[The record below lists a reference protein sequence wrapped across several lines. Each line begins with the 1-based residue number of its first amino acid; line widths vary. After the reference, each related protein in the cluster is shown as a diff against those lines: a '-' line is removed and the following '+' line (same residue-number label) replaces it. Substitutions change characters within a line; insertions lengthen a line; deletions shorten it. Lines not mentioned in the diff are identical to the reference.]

1 LGRNLARSQQKTKKV
16 NRADKQEGYLH
27 TTDMQD
33 GYDWGR
39 LNLQSVTEEDSYQD
53 FLNTAEMAGREFDAE
68 KWNVKLVDAQTRQ
81 VYIDTNN
88 GESGGRELTE
98 EERNLPI
105 PRRPE
110 WTGLSPEELRE
121 AENKSFLD
129 WRRDLALLQEE
140 TDCVV
145 TPYEKNLEFWR
156 QLWRV
161 IERSDLIVQIV
172 DCRHPLMFR
181 SPDLEKYVKEVSSL
195 KQNLLLVNKSDFL
208 TLEQRKAWAEYF
220 NQENIKF
227 AFFSAITE
235 DADGIPSELDS
246 VSVEDDESTEPS
258 EDGNT
263 SEDAPDSL
271 NVLTSSQ
278 LLELFRSYKRHQ
290 SESITVGCIGYP
302 NVGKSSTINK
312 LLASKKVRVSE
323 TPGKTKHFQT
333 LELTEDI
340 TLCDCP
346 GLVMPSLANSK
357 AGMVLQGILPID
369 QLRDH
374 VPPITQ
380 LLGHVPR
387 HVFESKYGLVL
398 PRDGQLT
405 SEQLLT
411 AYGTLR
417 GFMTAGGRP
426 DQSRS
431 ARIILK
437 DYVAG
442 KLLYCEAPPDVDQ
455 ESFHQF
461 PLEIRRIWKDESDK
475 VAEARRLQ
483 HQVNKSKQEELDSK
497 FFSHMNLGAHV
508 KGHKKLEGRLSD
520 KNKKKKKL
528 RNIYSE
534 LDPKRHG
541 HE

>member
-1 LGRNLARSQQKTKKV
+1 
-16 NRADKQEGYLH
+16 
-27 TTDMQD
+27 M
-33 GYDWGR
+33 
-39 LNLQSVTEEDSYQD
+39 
-53 FLNTAEMAGREFDAE
+53 
-68 KWNVKLVDAQTRQ
+68 
-81 VYIDTNN
+81 
-88 GESGGRELTE
+88 
-98 EERNLPI
+98 
-105 PRRPE
+105 
-110 WTGLSPEELRE
+110 
-121 AENKSFLD
+121 
-129 WRRDLALLQEE
+129 
-140 TDCVV
+140 
-145 TPYEKNLEFWR
+145 
-156 QLWRV
+156 
-161 IERSDLIVQIV
+161 
-172 DCRHPLMFR
+172 
-181 SPDLEKYVKEVSSL
+181 
-195 KQNLLLVNKSDFL
+195 
-208 TLEQRKAWAEYF
+208 
-220 NQENIKF
+220 
-227 AFFSAITE
+227 
-235 DADGIPSELDS
+235 
-246 VSVEDDESTEPS
+246 
-258 EDGNT
+258 
-263 SEDAPDSL
+263 
-271 NVLTSSQ
+271 
-278 LLELFRSYKRHQ
+278 
-290 SESITVGCIGYP
+290 
-302 NVGKSSTINK
+302 
-312 LLASKKVRVSE
+312 
-323 TPGKTKHFQT
+323 
-333 LELTEDI
+333 
-340 TLCDCP
+340 
-346 GLVMPSLANSK
+346 
-357 AGMVLQGILPID
+357 
-369 QLRDH
+369 
-374 VPPITQ
+374 PPITQ

-520 KNKKKKKL
+520 KNKRKKKL